1 MFLPTPGGKDPQTI
15 GTPNSTTI
23 ARIRCELRA
32 RLEDRRYCH
41 VMGVETIAITIAD
54 AAGVAREKAAAAAL
68 LHDIC
73 KNEPRPALERT
84 LQGAKRY
91 APTAEDWAHPAVWH
105 GLAAGEIAPE
115 QFGVTDPEVL
125 EAVAYHPTG
134 DSKLGPVALVLFVAD
149 FIEPSRHW
157 QGVEDIRRDI
167 LQRSLLD
174 AARRVAELKL
184 DHVRRKGKAV
194 HSRTLAMT
202 EWLAQVG

>member
-1 MFLPTPGGKDPQTI
+1 
-15 GTPNSTTI
+15 
-23 ARIRCELRA
+23 
-32 RLEDRRYCH
+32 
-41 VMGVETIAITIAD
+41 MGVETFAIAIAD
-54 AAGVAREKAAAAAL
+54 AAGVSREKAATAAL

-84 LQGAKRY
+84 LSEARRF

-105 GLAAGEIAPE
+105 GLAAGETAPAR
-115 QFGVTDPEVL
+115 FGVADPEIL

-134 DSKLGPVALVLFVAD
+134 GSRLGPVALVLFVAD

-157 QGVEDIRRDI
+157 DGVEDARRDI

-184 DHVRRKGKAV
+184 AHVRRRGRAV

>member
-1 MFLPTPGGKDPQTI
+1 MLLPTRGGKGQRTI
-15 GTPNSTTI
+15 GTPNSSTI
-23 ARIRCELRA
+23 ARIRGELRA

-41 VMGVETIAITIAD
+41 VMGVESFAIAIAD
-54 AAGVAREKAAAAAL
+54 AAGVPREKAAAAAL

-73 KNEPRPALERT
+73 KNEPRPSLEKT
-84 LQGAKRY
+84 LSGARRF

-105 GLAAGEIAPE
+105 GLAAGEIAPD
-115 QFGVTDPEVL
+115 QFGVTDHEVL

-157 QGVEDIRRDI
+157 PGVEDIRRDI
-167 LQRSLLD
+167 LQRSLVD

-184 DHVRRKGKAV
+184 DHVRRKGRVV